1 MKLPDSKLKWKKG
14 DIDAHRVLDNWT
26 LAPPS
31 FDEPIVPHEIFE
43 KFFTTKEME
52 RCSTQRQSL
61 INDDHKK
68 VKVIHCHPLGE
79 RL

>member
-1 MKLPDSKLKWKKG
+1 MKLPAPKLKWKKG
-14 DIDAHRVLDNWT
+14 DIDAHRVFDNWT

-43 KFFTTKEME
+43 SSSRLKRWKEYVCNQTSMLDTKAI
-52 RCSTQRQSL
+52 T
-61 INDDHKK
+61 
-68 VKVIHCHPLGE
+68 